1 MDEVDAYHTTLFPDY
16 VLDVVQVDYLV
27 AHPQQPTHGP
37 PPPQSRGPGHPEGH
51 PGPVGYPTPET
62 LPGSPLGELSQLIGY
77 RDDVYAAVGH
87 RLTHLVLHSGPLCE
101 ILCEN
106 HPSNLFILKRETHA
120 AEVCG
125 WLVRIEAHHDGEV
138 LRVVEQDVGGDNF
151 EVLSQGNIS
160 RDAVA
165 LAHDARVGALLF
177 LGYVVGWYDGRLLI
191 LRDFLLY

>member
-1 MDEVDAYHTTLFPDY
+1 MTSTRNTTTTIT
-16 VLDVVQVDYLV
+16 VVSVFLLTT
-27 AHPQQPTHGP
+27 HHLTCSRLSGQPA
-37 PPPQSRGPGHPEGH
+37 QRPGHPEGY

-62 LPGSPLGELSQLIGY
+62 LPGSPIGELSQLIGY

-87 RLTHLVLHSGPLCE
+87 CLTHLVLHGGPLCE

-138 LRVVEQDVGGDNF
+138 LRVIEQYVGGHNF
-151 EVLSQGNIS
+151 EVLS
-160 RDAVA
+160 
-165 LAHDARVGALLF
+165 
-177 LGYVVGWYDGRLLI
+177 
-191 LRDFLLY
+191 